1 MEVRQARHF
10 LAIVASGS
18 IGQAAETLHITQPAL
33 SQSVVALER
42 GLRTQLFTRSAR
54 GMHLTL
60 AGEALVSPAR
70 RLLDASL
77 RAVAAVEQCTDGPW
91 GDLHIASMPGF
102 AASPVSEWI
111 CRFRDR
117 YPHVTVHLGLYGG
130 HESVEKH
137 LEVGPAELVVA
148 QSSAA
153 ASEATG
159 RVDVGYQRM
168 IVGFPPGTEV
178 PDDAAVT
185 IEQISGCSFIVSD
198 ARTPMRRVLE
208 KAFQDAGHEL
218 KVAVESSCYE
228 AWTVLVAGG
237 AGSAILPAQDID
249 LLHGLGVV
257 TRDLAVPLG
266 RQVSFFYQRER
277 LSYAGQAFV
286 KAAVRAVAGFT
297 PPAA

>member
-18 IGQAAETLHITQPAL
+18 IGQAAETLYITQPAL
-33 SQSVVALER
+33 SQSIVALER
-42 GLRTQLFTRSAR
+42 SLRTQLFTRSPR

-70 RLLDASL
+70 RLLEASL
-77 RAVAAVEQCTDGPW
+77 RAVTAVEQCTDGPW

-117 YPHVTVHLGLYGG
+117 YPHVRVHLSPYGG
-130 HESVEKH
+130 QESVEKH
-137 LEVGPAELVVA
+137 FEHGSAELVVA
-148 QSSAA
+148 QRSAA
-153 ASEATG
+153 ASDATG

-168 IVGFPPGTEV
+168 IVGFPPGGEV
-178 PDDAAVT
+178 PDEAAVT
-185 IEQISGCSFIVSD
+185 IEQLAGYSFIVSD
-198 ARTPMRRVLE
+198 ERTPMRRALE
-208 KAFQDAGHEL
+208 RAFQDAGHEL
-218 KVAVESSCYE
+218 RVAVESSFYE
-228 AWTVLVAGG
+228 AWSVLVAGG
-237 AGSAILPAQDID
+237 AGSAIVPAQDVD
-249 LLHGLGVV
+249 VLHGLGVV

-286 KAAVRAVAGFT
+286 KTALRAVSGFT
-297 PPAA
+297 TPTL